1 MMRYGFL
8 IDMDGVIYRGNTLI
22 PGADRF
28 IALLLEHGIPFRFLT
43 NNSQRTRRDVA
54 TKLDRL
60 GVKAPEDHVFT
71 CAMATA
77 RFLAKQRPGG
87 TAFVIGEGGLLQALH
102 YNGFSIVDQDP
113 DYVVVGEGKTVTH
126 EMLETAVQLIM
137 RGAKLIATNLDPNCP
152 TQNGLRSGC
161 GATVAFL
168 ETATGIRAFSVG
180 KPSPVMMRL
189 SRNELRTASSRT
201 VMIGDTME
209 TDILGGVQMGYRTVL
224 VLSGGTKREDL
235 NRHAY
240 RPDMIIDSVA
250 KLVERFSEL
259 PSLLS
264 LGTNSD
270 DTAQDIA
277 GWASEAV

>member
-43 NNSQRTRRDVA
+43 NNSQRTRRDVS
-54 TKLDRL
+54 TKLARL

-152 TQNGLRSGC
+152 TQSGLRSGC

-250 KLVERFSEL
+250 NLVERFSDL